1 MKSPLATF
9 RISSPRRQEGM
20 ALIITLAL
28 IVLVTV
34 AAVAFL
40 TRATGN
46 RAIEASRSNEVLA
59 SQLADTGADYTISTF
74 LQEIVNINNSII
86 PNSPSPNYAYLPK
99 KPPNMIP
106 QRLFASDNST
116 STNPSDPNYPY
127 FANLVRQSVPD
138 TVNKP
143 PLEAN
148 ASLDSTAILSQNQ
161 VSVGQTAWNRPQLIS
176 GKDPTSYGFYADNQL
191 PNWIYVNQDGSLTS
205 SITAQ
210 NASNVVGRFAY
221 NAYDIGGLLDANVAG
236 YIHGSAPLGI
246 DPTSVDGLAQL
257 SRVKGTLG
265 GADLSLI
272 PGFVQ
277 LAGFSI
283 PPGGSD
289 PKQNMDT
296 FVKARNIASV
306 DSDYVAAVQ
315 KNAANGFL
323 TPQQG
328 DLYFGN
334 RQDLIQ
340 AVQSGTFG
348 CSTNALPY
356 LTHFTRELARPSLG
370 GFEMMTNRFDLSQ
383 ISNIRN
389 NATKFGLILGGG
401 ANSWDYTATISSTP
415 STTIDFF
422 SLLRSGIDFTTP
434 VDGNTITPNS
444 ISFTPPAWVGDQDL
458 KAVMI
463 GANIIDQFTTANP
476 TPTFITTPQLPGGN
490 YSVAGKKQLPFISSL
505 SVYCVYTA
513 APPGGTDTI
522 DFAIIP
528 TFGGQTASISVQAA
542 GSGQLSVGGAS
553 IKLGDPGT
561 FADVPVNPGD
571 SVDAT
576 GNLTTTPQTTGFFHT
591 ILTFP
596 HLNTPPTSVKITLSG
611 ISFTLS
617 AKDSSITSTDY
628 CSYWG
633 GGGGGGGGGA
643 NNVAPISATLIW
655 PATLPFGT
663 PTVPVLQ
670 IFSEDPRTLNG
681 AGAQTAPTSA
691 NASDPPYT
699 ASITDTLN
707 NPPTNGINGVGELG
721 YVFRESPWRTIDF
734 VSGTTGA
741 TPSADYKLLDLFSA
755 YPTPASGV
763 RAGVVNLNTRQTN
776 VLAALLSGTPT
787 APNAT
792 ATISSDDAATIA
804 SEMIALTNPDPANP
818 TAAPWTNRFQLV
830 DLVQQNIKLGKS
842 ALGTEKTQQESI
854 VRALAEVGQTR
865 TWNLLIDV
873 IAQAGHFSTNSL
885 SAGSS
890 PTGSQFIVGGENRI
904 WVSTAIDRFTGQ
916 VIDRQVEQVK

>member
-74 LQEIVNINNSII
+74 LQEIANNNNSII
-86 PNSPSPNYAYLPK
+86 PSSPSPNYAYLPK
-99 KPPNMIP
+99 KPTNMIP

-148 ASLDSTAILSQNQ
+148 ASSDSTALLSQNQ

-306 DSDYVAAVQ
+306 DSGYVAAVQ

-389 NATKFGLILGGG
+389 NATKFGLIPGGG
-401 ANSWDYTATISSTP
+401 ANRWDYTATISSTP

-434 VDGNTITPNS
+434 VDATIPNS
-444 ISFTPPAWVGDQDL
+444 LSFTLPTWAGTTPANLDL

-463 GANIIDQFTTANP
+463 GANLIDQFNANT
-476 TPTFITTPQLPGGN
+476 TPTFITSN
-490 YSVAGKKQLPFISSL
+490 SDIVAGKKQLPYISSL
-505 SVYCVYTA
+505 SVYCVYTPGSVG
-513 APPGGTDTI
+513 PPVVNDTV
-522 DFAIIP
+522 DFAILP
-528 TFGGQTASISVQAA
+528 TFGGQSSKIDVSAS
-542 GSGQLSVGGAS
+542 GSGNLSVGAAS
-553 IKLGDPGT
+553 QTLGTPGL
-561 FADVPVNPGD
+561 FAGMTINPGD
-571 SVDAT
+571 SVDAS
-576 GNLTTTPQTTGFFHT
+576 GNVSPANPESTGFFHT
-591 ILTFP
+591 KLSFP
-596 HLNTPPTSVKITLSG
+596 PGGIPTSVSITLTG

-617 AKDSSITSTDY
+617 AKDSAGNSQNY
-628 CSYWG
+628 CNYWG
-633 GGGGGGGGGA
+633 GSGGGYNGA
-643 NNVAPISATLIW
+643 TPISASLKW
-655 PATLPFGT
+655 PASLPFGS
-663 PTVPVLQ
+663 PAGPVLQ

-681 AGAQTAPTSA
+681 AGAQTAPPSPT
-691 NASDPPYT
+691 ASDPLYPT
-699 ASITDTLN
+699 SITDTLN
-707 NPPTNGINGVGELG
+707 NPPNNGINGVGELG

-734 VSGTTGA
+734 VSGTTA
-741 TPSADYKLLDLFSA
+741 SADYKLLDLFSA
-755 YPTPASGV
+755 FPTPASGI
-763 RAGVVNLNTRQTN
+763 RAGVVNLNTRQPL
-776 VLAALLSGTPT
+776 VLESILFNTPT
-787 APNAT
+787 APNTVA
-792 ATISSDDAATIA
+792 AVSSDDAKAIA
-804 SEMIALTNPDPANP
+804 NEMIALITPDPANQN
-818 TAAPWTNRFQLV
+818 ALPWTNRFQLV
-830 DLVQQNIKLGKS
+830 DLVQQYIADGKS
-842 ALGTEKTQQESI
+842 SLGNEKTQQESI

-865 TWNLLIDV
+865 SWNLMIDV
-873 IAQAGHFSTNSL
+873 VAQAGHFSPNSWSGGL
-885 SAGSS
+885 T
-890 PTGSQFIVGGENRI
+890 PTGSQFIVGGQHRI

-916 VIDRQVEQVK
+916 IVDRQVEQVK